1 MIAKV
6 QPSKRKSGSS
16 FKRLLN
22 YLTMERDPE
31 TGKTLLRGDV
41 VMSHN
46 LVGIDT
52 AAAEMKGQRRTH
64 QRPAQ
69 SGTVRH
75 GGIHVGDAGHTRVD
89 EMDGFTPER
98 GL

>member
-6 QPSKRKSGSS
+6 QPSTRKSGCS

-31 TGKTLLRGDV
+31 AGKTFLRGDV

-46 LVGIDT
+46 LFGIDT
-52 AAAEMKGQRRTH
+52 AAPT
-64 QRPAQ
+64 PA
-69 SGTVRH
+69 G
-75 GGIHVGDAGHTRVD
+75 
-89 EMDGFTPER
+89 
-98 GL
+98 